1 MAGPYA
7 TVSNAFRQPNEPD
20 TYVSLVIEAFNAT
33 GLPYST
39 QLSAAAIT
47 TYITTTYP
55 LFAFDPN
62 TLAAQ
67 LARALRLGVLFDC
80 APAGYQLRPDLVR
93 VNAGNVKFV
102 APRLYYAGPLLAY
115 LVPLP
120 GLSRP
125 GLATDTTA
133 CNYGSV
139 TSTTVCASC
148 GECRGTGCCS
158 RPAVPCTACC
168 Q

>member
-47 TYITTTYP
+47 AYITTTYP

-62 TLAAQ
+62 ALAAQ

-102 APRLYYAGPLLAY
+102 A
-115 LVPLP
+115 
-120 GLSRP
+120 P